1 MGTLLGFKFHHLR
14 GKKEVINKYIK
25 ALLWTLSLGSI
36 MITSLRYA
44 KYNSLE
50 VDDTTYEDHAF
61 FFITAKM
68 CWILSIIWII
78 YACHN
83 GDGGII
89 NRFLS
94 NSKWIPMSRMC
105 LTVYFIHVLLQAST
119 YVLKQP
125 MYFNL
130 PALVKITSNSYKS
143 LILN

>member
-1 MGTLLGFKFHHLR
+1 MGIIFGFKLHHLR

-25 ALLWTLSLGSI
+25 ALLWTFSLGSI
-36 MITSLRYA
+36 IITSLRYA

-61 FFITAKM
+61 FLITAKL
-68 CWILSIIWII
+68 CWSLSIIWII

-105 LTVYFIHVLLQAST
+105 LTIYFIHVPILLSLGFDNHQSIFFSES
-119 YVLKQP
+119 VLVRNII
-125 MYFNL
+125 FW
-130 PALVKITSNSYKS
+130 
-143 LILN
+143 